1 MIPWAPLYG
10 VLGSGHLGSRTVSE
24 TGVAAQSPTRVRR
37 TKSAGK
43 SLIQHHLHLCNM
55 AHKKTE
61 LFVEINVY
69 LKFKFKKALAENIAF
84 TKRGA

>member
-1 MIPWAPLYG
+1 
-10 VLGSGHLGSRTVSE
+10 
-24 TGVAAQSPTRVRR
+24 
-37 TKSAGK
+37 
-43 SLIQHHLHLCNM
+43 M